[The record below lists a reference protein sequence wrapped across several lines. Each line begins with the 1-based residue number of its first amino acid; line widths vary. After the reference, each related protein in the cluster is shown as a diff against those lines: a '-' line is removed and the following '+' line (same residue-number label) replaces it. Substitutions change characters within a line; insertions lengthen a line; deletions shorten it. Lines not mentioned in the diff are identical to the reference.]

1 MKRTTALL
9 LTPLLLLTLTGCD
22 KKEEIDTSLD
32 SNRAFIH
39 YESWEQV
46 CETEDT
52 VYFTGSSGQLVHYYE
67 KATGVSGVLC
77 GKAECEHSTAGG
89 SKCNAYIGSSS
100 GDLCV
105 YNNRLYWIDGWSN
118 ICSMALDGTDHRRD
132 RTRDAELYSDHT
144 GGSSSIFHRG
154 FAYTWV
160 KNYTVRDGKE
170 VVRLDFAAIPLNPDE
185 EPHMIF
191 QEELSDIAVR
201 YSSTIVMHAYGDNI
215 YILTN
220 AVGTS
225 HEDDPEAR
233 PEFYDLQIRRCNV
246 VTEELTTLYH
256 DSQSHIDETVEMWA
270 TDDGLLFSGFWDVEG
285 EYSDDIYK
293 LDFES
298 GELVKLFSIDHIPGF
313 ADNLIAESQY
323 DSEKFN
329 PTNPWGF
336 AFSPQDIERSGEWN
350 VVIRSFDG
358 DIILE
363 DTYRLEG
370 LYDMLLYFKGADDTY
385 AYFFSETSY
394 NDDET
399 NSMTTYMS
407 IIGVALDGSGME
419 VLSSEEELYA
429 FPTSG
434 GGRGTSTTVLDDGTT
449 ILVKDHKEITVIP
462 GDGGET
468 ITMTVEELLENG
480 YQP

>member
-1 MKRTTALL
+1 MKPTTALL
-9 LTPLLLLTLTGCD
+9 LTSVLLLTLTGCD

-52 VYFTGSSGQLVHYYE
+52 IYFTGFNGQLVHYYE

-77 GKAECEHSTAGG
+77 GKAECEHSTAMG

-100 GDLCV
+100 SDLCV
-105 YNNRLYWIDGWSN
+105 YNNRLYWIDGWSS
-118 ICSMALDGTDHRRD
+118 ICSMVLDGTDHRTERLK
-132 RTRDAELYSDHT
+132 DAELYTDHT
-144 GGSSSIFHRG
+144 TGPSAILHRG
-154 FAYTWV
+154 YAYSWI

-170 VVRLDFAAIPLNPDE
+170 VVRLDFAAIPLDPDK
-185 EPHMIF
+185 EPHIIF
-191 QEELSDIAVR
+191 QKELSDIAAR
-201 YSSTIVMHAYGDNI
+201 YSPFVIIQAYGDDI
-215 YILTN
+215 YIITN
-220 AVGTS
+220 GAATGQ
-225 HEDDPEAR
+225 EDDGTAR
-233 PEFYDLQIRRCNV
+233 PEFYDLQIRRYNAL
-246 VTEELTTLYH
+246 TEELTTLYH
-256 DSQSHIDETVEMWA
+256 DGQSHINETREMWA
-270 TDDGLLFSGFWDVEG
+270 MDDGLMFSGIWELEG

-298 GELVKLFSIDHIPGF
+298 GELVKLFSFDYISGL
-313 ADNLIAESQY
+313 ADNLIVSSRY
-323 DSEKFN
+323 DSEKSN

-336 AFSPQDIERSGEWN
+336 AFAPQDIERSGEWN
-350 VVIRSFDG
+350 VVLRSFDG

-363 DTYRLEG
+363 GTYTLEG
-370 LYDMLLYFKGADDTY
+370 LYEMIILFKGADDTY

-394 NDDET
+394 NDEKT
-399 NSMTTYMS
+399 NSMTSYMS
-407 IIGVALDGSGME
+407 LIGVALDGSGMK
-419 VLSSEEELYA
+419 VLCNEEEIYA
-429 FPTSG
+429 FPGVPVEHT
-434 GGRGTSTTVLDDGTT
+434 TSTTVLDDGTK

-468 ITMTVEELLENG
+468 ITITVEELLENG

>member
-9 LTPLLLLTLTGCD
+9 LTSILLLALTGCD

-32 SNRAFIH
+32 SNRAFIQDGA
-39 YESWEQV
+39 WEQV

-52 VYFTGSSGQLVHYYE
+52 VYFTGGSVGNLIHYYE

-77 GKAECEHSTAGG
+77 GKAECEHSTAPG
-89 SKCNAYIGSSS
+89 SKCNAYIGSS
-100 GDLCV
+100 DNLCV
-105 YNNRLYWIDGWSN
+105 YNNRLYWIDGWSS
-118 ICSMALDGTDHRRD
+118 ICSMALDGTDHRTE
-132 RTRDAELYSDHT
+132 RTKDGELYSDHT

-154 FAYTWV
+154 YAYTWV

-170 VVRLDFAAIPLNPDE
+170 VVRLDFAAVPLDPDE

-191 QEELSDIAVR
+191 QEELTDIAAR
-201 YSSTIVMHAYGDNI
+201 YSPFIIMQAYGNDI

-220 AVGTS
+220 GAATGQ
-225 HEDDPEAR
+225 EDDGTAR
-233 PEFYDLQIRRCNV
+233 PEFHDLQIRRYNA

-256 DSQSHIDETVEMWA
+256 DSQSHVNETRGLWPM
-270 TDDGLLFSGFWDVEG
+270 DDGLLFFGIWELDG

-298 GELVKLFSIDHIPGF
+298 GELVKLFSFDYIRGF
-313 ADNLIAESQY
+313 ADNLIVSSRY
-323 DSEKFN
+323 NSEKSN

-336 AFSPQDIERSGEWN
+336 AFAPQDIERSVEWD

-370 LYDMLLYFKGADDTY
+370 LYDTPLYFKGADDTY

-407 IIGVALDGSGME
+407 LLGVALDGSGME
-419 VLSSEEELYA
+419 VLSSEEEIYT
-429 FPTSG
+429 FPGVPVGST
-434 GGRGTSTTVLDDGTT
+434 TSTTVLDDGTT
-449 ILVKDHKEITVIP
+449 ILVKDHKEITIIP
-462 GDGGET
+462 PDGGEK